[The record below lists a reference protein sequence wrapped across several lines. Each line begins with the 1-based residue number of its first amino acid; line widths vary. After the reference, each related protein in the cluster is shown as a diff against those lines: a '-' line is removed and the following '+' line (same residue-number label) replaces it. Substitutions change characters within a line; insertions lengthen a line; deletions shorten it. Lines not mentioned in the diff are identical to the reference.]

1 MKNIDTCTL
10 RDRCKLLRNRLLEWW
25 LIGKHL
31 SDFVAWML
39 NLYATRDV
47 LLKADVDD
55 SWIQTLHD

>member
-1 MKNIDTCTL
+1 MMNINWKTPL
-10 RDRCKLLRNRLLEWW
+10 RFCGLD
-25 LIGKHL
+25 
-31 SDFVAWML
+31 SML